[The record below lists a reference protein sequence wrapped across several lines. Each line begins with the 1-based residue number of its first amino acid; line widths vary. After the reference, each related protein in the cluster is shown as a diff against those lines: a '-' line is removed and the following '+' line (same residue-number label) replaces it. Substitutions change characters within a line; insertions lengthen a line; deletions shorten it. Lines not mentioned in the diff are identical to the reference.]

1 VKHILVAGLLIVAS
15 PSFAQTPPA
24 APAEAQSQRR
34 YQIRVLESV
43 LVSAVQHAADTMSR
57 RIQAVTPNIVLM
69 TDTARARGFLLPDY
83 GVFFD
88 VEVPG
93 LPLSLAWTM
102 RIMDRDFDVTS
113 SLDLVRRSLETI
125 PDLAAR
131 REAEQALKR
140 IELEV
145 APPPVTAPDVAGG
158 RPADTVRTATAA
170 VTPAE
175 VRERQAAPS
184 QDPNEAYTE
193 VVKNALIDVMLDYSG
208 PMGIAADEW
217 LTIAARDAHGPA
229 FPGEAYDASTI
240 VLRVRGSDLADFRAE
255 RISREEARKRVEVRE
270 F

>member
-1 VKHILVAGLLIVAS
+1 VAG
-15 PSFAQTPPA
+15 PSFAQTLPA
-24 APAEAQSQRR
+24 TPGEAQSQRR

-102 RIMDRDFDVTS
+102 RIMDRNFDVAS
-113 SLDLVRRSLETI
+113 SIDLVRRSLETV

-145 APPPVTAPDVAGG
+145 APPQVTAPVTAGQ
-158 RPADTVRTATAA
+158 PADAVRTTAA
-170 VTPAE
+170 AVAAPAPAD
-175 VRERQAAPS
+175 VRERPAGPS

-193 VVKNALIDVMLDYSG
+193 FVKNALIDVMLDYSG
-208 PMGIAADEW
+208 PMGIGSDEW

-240 VLRVRGSDLADFRAE
+240 VLRVKGSDLADFRAE
-255 RISREEARKRVEVRE
+255 RITRDEARTRVEVRE